1 MAPRMR
7 SSHRLAVPAAL
18 AVLATVLLT
27 GCGAG
32 GGLSN
37 VPAPP
42 APGQVVDTAL
52 ARLGTS
58 PIHFTI
64 TDSVGFDTSEIRGGS
79 TELGFGGA
87 DDTLTIKGEG
97 VQENQK
103 RISMSL
109 SAVSP
114 ATNAKQIGLSAV
126 EYDGSTF
133 VSADGGRFRQ
143 VDTTAALFGGTGL
156 GPGDMPGAAGDVETL
171 GSVSAQGYAAGTTA
185 GQQRYHVEL
194 GDTFAHTF
202 VAAYARAVSSSTA
215 ALEPAKAAAE
225 SSWPA
230 IVEQASYYKQGS
242 LDVDIDPATGR
253 VAHLSLTLAVS
264 LSFDRINELGGLPCG
279 CRLPSGTLITTETV
293 DLVVT
298 PAGAQ
303 TTVSR
308 PSPDPKAPVP
318 GSRGVSGFS
327 I

>member
-1 MAPRMR
+1 MVA
-7 SSHRLAVPAAL
+7 SVRLVVPALLGATLL
-18 AVLATVLLT
+18 A
-27 GCGAG
+27 GCGNGLTNNPGPPPPEQIVDAG
-32 GGLSN
+32 LTHLD
-37 VPAPP
+37 A
-42 APGQVVDTAL
+42 T
-52 ARLGTS
+52 
-58 PIHFTI
+58 PIHFTV
-64 TDSVGFDTSEIRGGS
+64 TDTVGFDTSEIRSGA
-79 TELGFGGA
+79 ELGLGG
-87 DDTLTIKGEG
+87 TLTVKGEG

-109 SAVSP
+109 SAVDPDSGKKSG
-114 ATNAKQIGLSAV
+114 ASTV